1 MLIYVT
7 RGSVRPHLSS
17 LSERLIAGLAY
28 TDTRSYDT
36 VSTRRFEPPPL
47 NTTKGLERRRIG
59 PQQGLLGSV
68 EVVCPVALLL
78 INVTTTKQPRRL
90 DSHIY
95 DLSSNKRTNSLI
107 LVMVYRG
114 VVIGVNY

>member
-36 VSTRRFEPPPL
+36 VSTRRFEPGPL
-47 NTTKGLERRRIG
+47 NTTKGLKTTHR
-59 PQQGLLGSV
+59 
-68 EVVCPVALLL
+68 A
-78 INVTTTKQPRRL
+78 TTTTRIENPLKAFRPEHSMRL
-90 DSHIY
+90 GR
-95 DLSSNKRTNSLI
+95 LSLT
-107 LVMVYRG
+107 
-114 VVIGVNY
+114 